1 MRDPAYC
8 STRDPSQ
15 RATHSK
21 VAPYVKAPDFDYV
34 RPDSLDKVYAL
45 LEQYGDDAR
54 ILAGGQSLLST
65 LNLRLSEP
73 RLLIDIGGLA
83 QLRGISAAGGTIRIG
98 ALTRHS
104 EIEVSPLLAQHV
116 PLMAMAAPHIGHKA
130 IRNRGTLGGSIAH
143 ADPSAEWPACMV
155 ALDANIVLL
164 GRKGERR
171 VKAGEFFRDLYSTAL
186 APGEI
191 VTACEVRPAA
201 AGMRHGFDE
210 LARRRGDFAIVGL
223 AAAAQMSAGK
233 IEQVRLVFFGSGNLP
248 IRARAAESSL
258 AGRRPDD
265 AAIAAAQAALAREL
279 HPTADLYHGAATKQ
293 HLAGVLMRR
302 VLLGLGT

>member
-1 MRDPAYC
+1 
-8 STRDPSQ
+8 
-15 RATHSK
+15 
-21 VAPYVKAPDFDYV
+21 VKAPDFDYV
-34 RPDSLDKVYAL
+34 KPDSLDKVHAL

-83 QLRGISAAGGTIRIG
+83 QLRGIALAGDTIRIG
-98 ALTRHS
+98 ALTRHG
-104 EIEVSPLLAQHV
+104 EIEVSPLVAKHV
-116 PLMAMAAPHIGHKA
+116 PLMAMAAPHIGHQA

-143 ADPSAEWPACMV
+143 ADPCAEWPACMV
-155 ALDANIVLL
+155 ALDANIVLH

-171 VKAGEFFRDLYSTAL
+171 VKAGEFFRDLYSTAI

-191 VTACEVRPAA
+191 VAACEIQPASA
-201 AGMRHGFDE
+201 AMRYAFDE

-223 AAAAQMSAGK
+223 AAAARMSAGK
-233 IEQVRLVFFGSGNLP
+233 IEQVRLVFFGAGNVP

-258 AGRRPDD
+258 AGRRLDD
-265 AAIAAAQAALAREL
+265 AAVAAAQAALEGEL
-279 HPTADLYHGAATKQ
+279 HPTGDLYHGAATKQ
-293 HLAGVLMRR
+293 HLAGVLLRR
-302 VLLGLGT
+302 VLLRLGT